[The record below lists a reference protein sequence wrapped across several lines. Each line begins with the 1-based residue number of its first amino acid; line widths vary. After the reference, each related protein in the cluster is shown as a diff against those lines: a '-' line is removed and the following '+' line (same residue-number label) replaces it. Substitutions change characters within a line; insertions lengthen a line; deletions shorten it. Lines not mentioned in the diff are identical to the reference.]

1 MKKSKFL
8 KIILIVLVVIFAI
21 GGVAVL
27 YIYNMPHRDVQQSNT
42 DYVLTSSQL
51 VGEYLIDPSAA
62 NNKYLDS
69 EGESKI
75 IEVQGQVF
83 SISEDY
89 NNNKEVVLKSTV
101 DKAGVRCT
109 FSTETNENAQ
119 KLVIGNTVLIKGVI
133 RSGASYDSDLEMY
146 ENVIMEK
153 CDVVNNN

>member
-1 MKKSKFL
+1 MF
-8 KIILIVLVVIFAI
+8 
-21 GGVAVL
+21 
-27 YIYNMPHRDVQQSNT
+27 YIYNTPHRDVQESKT
-42 DYVLTSSQL
+42 DYVLTASQL
-51 VGEYLIDPSAA
+51 IAEYLADPLAA

-69 EGESKI
+69 DGESKI

-89 NNNKEVVLKSTV
+89 NNNKEIVLKSAV

-109 FSTETNENAQ
+109 FSAETNKNAET
-119 KLVIGNTVLIKGVI
+119 LVIGNTVILKGVI

-153 CDVVNNN
+153 CDEVKNK